1 MRRLLPILL
10 LLTLSLLAGA
20 QTLPAT
26 TTSQPTTSQPAT
38 TQATQPASQPATQS
52 APPPANT
59 QPAATLPAGP
69 SIPLAEIVSQSE
81 STRATASAI
90 TSQLADDPLVAT
102 VADELPALTR
112 DIDARLE
119 DPANALSA
127 NPSLDTLRAAEAAW
141 NTFAANTLT
150 WKRDLTRRVTTID
163 NDIANLQ
170 TRIDTWNNT
179 LPRAR
184 ASRVPPEIIDRINA
198 TLIALHTAHDQAD
211 AARANVLRLQAL
223 VAAQDARISAALST
237 VAQAQEE
244 ALSHLFVQDSPP
256 IWSTQ
261 VRPQAV
267 AVATQPQSSFAP
279 QLAALHHYI
288 ERQTARLLV
297 HAFVLAILTALLFW
311 ARKRFDSWVHDEPT
325 LSPAAPVFA
334 SPLATAILLSI
345 FLSIWLHPQ
354 APRLFWAISGALT
367 IFPAILLIQRLTQPR
382 LHRLLYILVLFYF
395 LDQLREAIAG
405 LNIWPRYFLLA
416 ETLAAVA
423 FLVHFLFVRP
433 PAPTS
438 IPAPASAPEDPAT
451 PAPPVSAPP
460 TLSRSARRRQSGL
473 RLALRFALLVCLASA
488 LANILGFLGLATF
501 MAHALFRAAYIGL
514 IFYAGIA
521 VFDGLV
527 IVTLHIRP
535 IHRLAAVKNH
545 AMTIRAR
552 ARRFIGWAFLA
563 LWLFVVLGI
572 LNFRT
577 PVLNELKFLLS
588 TPFGLGPV
596 TLGDILKGIATV
608 WASFAISRFIR
619 FLLQEDVYPHVRLPR
634 GLGAAF
640 SSVIHYVILLVGFIT
655 TLAFLGFPLSQLTI
669 LTGAFGVGL
678 GFGLQTIINNFF
690 SGLIVLFERPV
701 QVGDVIEMDGLIGS
715 ITRIGIR
722 ASIIRTQAGSDI
734 IMPNSRLIA
743 EKVINWSLTDRCRG
757 FEIPLVIDG
766 AADTSRV
773 IQLLQDTAKKVPH
786 IAANPAPV
794 AQFTAFAGPNL
805 RFTLR
810 AWTSE
815 VENWLQIQSNLGLA
829 LTAALNAEKVPLK

>member
-1 MRRLLPILL
+1 MRRLLPILFVL
-10 LLTLSLLAGA
+10 ILSLLARA

-26 TTSQPTTSQPAT
+26 APAAASQPAT
-38 TQATQPASQPATQS
+38 TQSTQPAATQPASQPASQPT
-52 APPPANT
+52 PPAQT

-69 SIPLAEIVSQSE
+69 SIPLAEIVTQSE
-81 STRATASAI
+81 STLAAVRTTTA
-90 TSQLADDPLVAT
+90 QLTGDPLVAT
-102 VADELPALTR
+102 VANELPPLTR

-119 DPANALSA
+119 DPANDLSA

-141 NTFAANTLT
+141 NTFAANTDV
-150 WKRDLTRRVTTID
+150 WKRDLTRRVAAID
-163 NDIANLQ
+163 NTLGDLQ

-179 LPRAR
+179 LAR
-184 ASRVPPEIIDRINA
+184 ANANRVPPEIIGRINT
-198 TLIALHTAHDQAD
+198 TLAALNDAHRQAD

-223 VAAQDARISAALST
+223 VAAQDARIAAALAE
-237 VAQAQEE
+237 VARARDE

-256 IWSTQ
+256 VWSTQ

-267 AVATQPQSSFAP
+267 AAATQPQDTFTKQRIALEIYFQQHSGRF
-279 QLAALHHYI
+279 LA
-288 ERQTARLLV
+288 
-297 HAFVLAILTALLFW
+297 HAFILALLTAALFW
-311 ARKRFDSWVHDEPT
+311 ARRRFDTWVKDEPT

-334 SPLATAILLSI
+334 SPLATAILLSV

-367 IFPAILLIQRLTQPR
+367 IIPAILLISRLTEPR
-382 LHRLLYILVLFYF
+382 LHRLLYVLVLFYF
-395 LDQLREAIAG
+395 LDQLRAVIAG
-405 LNIWPRYFLLA
+405 LYVWPRYFLLA

-423 FLVHFLFVRP
+423 FLVHFLFARLH
-433 PAPTS
+433 
-438 IPAPASAPEDPAT
+438 
-451 PAPPVSAPP
+451 APPPPPPPSPAAPGAGPSVSAAP
-460 TLSRSARRRQSGL
+460 TLSRSARRRQTGL
-473 RLALRFALLVCLASA
+473 RLLLQFALLLCLASA
-488 LANILGFLGLATF
+488 LVNLLGFLALATF
-501 MAHALFRAAYIGL
+501 IAHALFRAAYIAL
-514 IFYAGIA
+514 IFYAGIS
-521 VFDGLV
+521 VLDGLV

-535 IHRLAAVKNH
+535 VHRLAAVKNH
-545 AMTIRAR
+545 ATTIRAR
-552 ARRFIGWAFLA
+552 TRRFLGWAFFL
-563 LWLFVVLGI
+563 LWLYILLNI
-572 LNFRT
+572 LNLRA
-577 PVLNELKFLLS
+577 PVLNQLHFLLT

-596 TLGDILKGIATV
+596 TLGDILKGILTV
-608 WASFAISRFIR
+608 WAAFAISRFIR

-640 SSVIHYVILLVGFIT
+640 SSVIHYVILLFGFIT
-655 TLAFLGFPLSQLTI
+655 ALAFLGFPLSQLTI

-734 IMPNSRLIA
+734 IMPNSRLVA

-773 IQLLQDTAKKVPH
+773 IQILQDTAKKVPH

-829 LTAALNAEKVPLK
+829 LTAALTTEKIPLK

>member
-1 MRRLLPILL
+1 MRRLLPTLFVLI
-10 LLTLSLLAGA
+10 LSLLARA

-26 TTSQPTTSQPAT
+26 APAAASQPAT
-38 TQATQPASQPATQS
+38 TQSTQPAATQPASQPASQPT
-52 APPPANT
+52 PPPAQT

-69 SIPLAEIVSQSE
+69 SIPLAEIVTQSE
-81 STRATASAI
+81 STLGAVRTTTA
-90 TSQLADDPLVAT
+90 QLTGDPLVAT
-102 VADELPALTR
+102 VANELPPLTR

-119 DPANALSA
+119 DPANDLSA

-141 NTFAANTLT
+141 NTFAANTDV
-150 WKRDLTRRVTTID
+150 WKRDLTRRVAAID
-163 NDIANLQ
+163 NTLGDLQ

-179 LPRAR
+179 LTRAN
-184 ASRVPPEIIDRINA
+184 ANRVPPEIIGRINT
-198 TLIALHTAHDQAD
+198 TLAALNDAHRQAD

-223 VAAQDARISAALST
+223 VAAQDARIAAALAE
-237 VAQAQEE
+237 VARARDE

-256 IWSTQ
+256 VWSTQ

-267 AVATQPQSSFAP
+267 AAATQPQDTFTKQRIALEIYFQQHSGRF
-279 QLAALHHYI
+279 LA
-288 ERQTARLLV
+288 
-297 HAFVLAILTALLFW
+297 HAFILALLTAALFW
-311 ARKRFDSWVHDEPT
+311 ARRRFDTWVKDEPT

-334 SPLATAILLSI
+334 SPLATAILLSV

-367 IFPAILLIQRLTQPR
+367 IIPAILLISRLTEPR
-382 LHRLLYILVLFYF
+382 LHRLLYVLVLFYF
-395 LDQLREAIAG
+395 LDQLRAVIAG
-405 LNIWPRYFLLA
+405 LYVWPRYFLLA

-423 FLVHFLFVRP
+423 FLVHFLFARLH
-433 PAPTS
+433 
-438 IPAPASAPEDPAT
+438 
-451 PAPPVSAPP
+451 APPPPPPSPAAPGAGPSVSAAP
-460 TLSRSARRRQSGL
+460 TLSRSARRRQTGL
-473 RLALRFALLVCLASA
+473 RLVLQFALLLCLASA
-488 LANILGFLGLATF
+488 LVNLLGFLALATF
-501 MAHALFRAAYIGL
+501 IAHALFRAAYIAL
-514 IFYAGIA
+514 IFYAGIS
-521 VFDGLV
+521 VLDGLV

-535 IHRLAAVKNH
+535 VHRLAAVKNH
-545 AMTIRAR
+545 ATTIRAR
-552 ARRFIGWAFLA
+552 TRRFLGWAFFL
-563 LWLFVVLGI
+563 LWLYILLNI
-572 LNFRT
+572 LNLRA
-577 PVLNELKFLLS
+577 PVLNQLHFLLT

-596 TLGDILKGIATV
+596 TLGDILKGILTV
-608 WASFAISRFIR
+608 WAAFAISRFIR

-640 SSVIHYVILLVGFIT
+640 SSVIHYVILLFGFIT
-655 TLAFLGFPLSQLTI
+655 ALAFLGFPLSQLTI

-734 IMPNSRLIA
+734 IMPNSRLVA

-773 IQLLQDTAKKVPH
+773 IQILQDTAKKVPH

-829 LTAALNAEKVPLK
+829 LTAALTTEKIPLK